1 MQEMANIWMEIG
13 GILALEAIFAQL
25 MTMWMR
31 WTAKNKL
38 QGQAVLQAA
47 VGVTGVVMIAG
58 IRIGFEAAGFVL
70 LCFALAGLPPA
81 IEYFRRLAEQE
92 RQAQTVREE
101 SVDLDEKEIGDV
113 SPLEHPVI
121 LGSGG
126 EK

>member
-1 MQEMANIWMEIG
+1 MANLWMEIG
-13 GILALEAIFAQL
+13 RILALEAIFAQL

-31 WTAKNKL
+31 WTEKNKL

-81 IEYFRRLAEQE
+81 IEYFRRLAEQG

-101 SVDLDEKEIGDV
+101 S
-113 SPLEHPVI
+113 
-121 LGSGG
+121 
-126 EK
+126 